1 MNKQNAI
8 FAIILVAA
16 LLGITVSN
24 SLMTTVLAQT
34 QPGVTTT
41 LFCINLPNGQS
52 KTIVIPLQAALVL
65 EKQGIGFPRPCES
78 TIR

>member
-1 MNKQNAI
+1 MNKQKAI
-8 FAIILVAA
+8 FAIMLTAA
-16 LLGITVSN
+16 LVGITVSN
-24 SLMTTVLAQT
+24 SLMTTVSAQT
-34 QPGVTTT
+34 QPDVTTT

-65 EKQGIGFPRPCES
+65 EKQGIGFARPCES

>member
-1 MNKQNAI
+1 MNKLKAI

-16 LLGITVSN
+16 LLGITMSN

-34 QPGVTTT
+34 QPSVTTT
-41 LFCINLPNGQS
+41 LFCINVPNGLS
-52 KTIVIPLQAALVL
+52 KTIVMPLQAALAL
-65 EKQGIGFPRPCES
+65 EKQGIGFPCE